1 MMRPYNKKISAET
14 AVRKK
19 IRLKSRNEALW
30 AYAFLL
36 PSLAGTIIFI
46 LLPSL
51 DTLRHSFKA
60 PGGGFD
66 ALFNYRSVLGNEAFQ
81 MAAANT
87 AKFMAICVPVLLL
100 FSLALAM
107 LLQGKAGQNPSLRA
121 CFLLPMAVPVTSV
134 ALLWQLFFN
143 NNGALNG
150 AFVTLKATT
159 QDWMN
164 TGWAFWV
171 LVGSY
176 IWRNIGYDMVL
187 LLAALS
193 NIPQALY
200 EASEV
205 DGANAWR
212 KFTNITLPHL
222 GPSLYVVAV
231 LSMLNTFKVYRE
243 AYLAAGNYP
252 HDSIYLLQHLYN
264 NWFAK
269 LELDKLSTAAVLTSL
284 VICALI
290 ILLQRKWKMEV

>member
-1 MMRPYNKKISAET
+1 MRFYSKRNGIKA
-14 AVRKK
+14 AYRKK
-19 IRLKSRNEALW
+19 IRFIAGNEALW

-36 PSLAGTIIFI
+36 PSLAGTTIFI

-51 DTLRHSFKA
+51 DTLRRSFTA
-60 PGGGFD
+60 PSGGFGG
-66 ALFNYRSVLGNEAFQ
+66 LFNYWSVLGNEAFR
-81 MAAANT
+81 MAAFNT
-87 AKFMAICVPVLLL
+87 AKFMAACVPILLL
-100 FSLALAM
+100 VSLVLAL

-121 CFLLPMAVPVTSV
+121 CFLLPMAIPVSSV
-134 ALLWQLFFN
+134 ALLWQLFFS

-150 AFVTLKATT
+150 ILVTLNAGV

-164 TGWAFWV
+164 TGSAFWV

-193 NIPQALY
+193 NIPQSLY

-205 DGANAWR
+205 DGASSVR
-212 KFTNITLPHL
+212 KFASITLPQL
-222 GPSLYVVAV
+222 GPSLYVVTV

-264 NWFAK
+264 NWFTK
-269 LELDKLSTAAVLTSL
+269 LELDKLSTAAVLTSI

-290 ILLQRKWKMEV
+290 LLLQRKCKMEA

>member
-1 MMRPYNKKISAET
+1 MRFYSKRNGIKA
-14 AVRKK
+14 AYRKK
-19 IRLKSRNEALW
+19 IRFIAGNEALW

-36 PSLAGTIIFI
+36 PSLAGTTIFI

-51 DTLRHSFKA
+51 DTLRRSFTA
-60 PGGGFD
+60 PSGGFGG
-66 ALFNYRSVLGNEAFQ
+66 LFNYWSVLGNEAFR
-81 MAAANT
+81 MAAFNT
-87 AKFMAICVPVLLL
+87 AKFMAACVPILLL
-100 FSLALAM
+100 VSLVLAL

-121 CFLLPMAVPVTSV
+121 CFLLPMAIPVSSV
-134 ALLWQLFFN
+134 ALLWQLFFS

-150 AFVTLKATT
+150 ILVTLNAGV

-164 TGWAFWV
+164 TGSAFWV

-176 IWRNIGYDMVL
+176 IWRNIGYNMVL

-193 NIPQALY
+193 NIPQSLY

-205 DGANAWR
+205 DGASSVR
-212 KFTNITLPHL
+212 KFASITLPQL
-222 GPSLYVVAV
+222 GPSLYVVTV

-264 NWFAK
+264 NWFTK
-269 LELDKLSTAAVLTSL
+269 LELDKLSTAAVLTSI

-290 ILLQRKWKMEV
+290 LLLQRKWKMEA

>member
-1 MMRPYNKKISAET
+1 MRFYSKRNGIKA
-14 AVRKK
+14 AYRKK
-19 IRLKSRNEALW
+19 IRFIAGNEALW

-36 PSLAGTIIFI
+36 PSLAGTTIFI

-51 DTLRHSFKA
+51 DTLRRSFTA
-60 PGGGFD
+60 PSGGFGG
-66 ALFNYRSVLGNEAFQ
+66 LFNYWSVLGNEAFR
-81 MAAANT
+81 MAAFNT
-87 AKFMAICVPVLLL
+87 AKFMAACVPILLL
-100 FSLALAM
+100 VSLVLAL

-121 CFLLPMAVPVTSV
+121 CFLLPMAIPVSSV
-134 ALLWQLFFN
+134 ALLWQLFFS

-150 AFVTLKATT
+150 ILVTLNAGV

-164 TGWAFWV
+164 TGSAFWV

-193 NIPQALY
+193 NIPQSLY

-205 DGANAWR
+205 DGASSVR
-212 KFTNITLPHL
+212 KFASITLPQL
-222 GPSLYVVAV
+222 GPSLYVVTV

-264 NWFAK
+264 NWFTK
-269 LELDKLSTAAVLTSL
+269 LELDKLSTAAVLTSI

-290 ILLQRKWKMEV
+290 LLLQRKWKMEA

>member
-1 MMRPYNKKISAET
+1 M
-14 AVRKK
+14 
-19 IRLKSRNEALW
+19 W

-36 PSLAGTIIFI
+36 PSLAGTTIFI

-51 DTLRHSFKA
+51 DTLRRSFTA
-60 PGGGFD
+60 PSGGFGG
-66 ALFNYRSVLGNEAFQ
+66 LFNYWSVLGNEAFR
-81 MAAANT
+81 MAAFNT
-87 AKFMAICVPVLLL
+87 AKFMAACVPILLL
-100 FSLALAM
+100 VSLVLAL

-121 CFLLPMAVPVTSV
+121 CFLLPMAIPVSSV
-134 ALLWQLFFN
+134 ALLWQLFFS

-150 AFVTLKATT
+150 ILVTLNAGV

-164 TGWAFWV
+164 TGSAFWV

-193 NIPQALY
+193 NIPQSLY

-205 DGANAWR
+205 DGASSVR
-212 KFTNITLPHL
+212 KFASITLPQL
-222 GPSLYVVAV
+222 GPSLYVVTV

-264 NWFAK
+264 NWFTK
-269 LELDKLSTAAVLTSL
+269 LELDKLSTAAVLTSI

-290 ILLQRKWKMEV
+290 LLLQRKWKMEA